1 MPDIIVSSAAPAAIG
16 PYSQAVR
23 AGDFIF
29 TSGQLGLDPATKALR
44 PDVASQ
50 AEQAL
55 DNLTAVLAAAGCTM
69 ANVVKTTIFVTDLA
83 HFQVINAVYG
93 ARFTGNPPARS
104 TVQVDAL
111 PLGGLIEIEMV
122 AYAPRQSAG

>member
-1 MPDIIVSSAAPAAIG
+1 MPDIIFTSAAPAAIG

-29 TSGQLGLDPATKALR
+29 TSGQLGLDPVTKALK

-55 DNLTAVLAAAGCTM
+55 DNLTAVLAAAGC
-69 ANVVKTTIFVTDLA
+69 AIGDVVKTTIFVSDLA
-83 HFQVINAVYG
+83 NFQVINAVYG
-93 ARFTGNPPARS
+93 ARFVGNPPARS
-104 TVQVDAL
+104 TVQVAAL
-111 PLGGLIEIEMV
+111 PLGGLVEIEMV
-122 AYAPRQSAG
+122 AYAPRPAAG